1 MEPLA
6 TLPVL
11 DGLDFLHSLLF
22 VSLSEINL
30 EVRDI
35 LSLYI
40 FLRRRIHDGHGTH
53 SMVSWILHWDYG
65 SKEARQKKWL
75 RLEIILG
82 TNVIYLAT
90 KRAPSIW
97 CETSGRHGT
106 KVTEKLVGLRL
117 CTVFKYYLTEFWC
130 KSYWQECYMAT
141 YWWCLA
147 NSFSR
152 R

>member
-11 DGLDFLHSLLF
+11 DGLDFLHSLRF

-40 FLRRRIHDGHGTH
+40 FWGEEYMMDMAR
-53 SMVSWILHWDYG
+53 MVSWIWHWDDG

-82 TNVIYLAT
+82 TIVIYLAT

-97 CETSGRHGT
+97 CETSCRHGT